1 MKILIAEDNPDI
13 RVLHQKRMNKWGYYV
28 DLASNGKEAVEY
40 VQQTGEKNIAHYDL
54 CLMDINMPIMNG
66 IEAIQIIREN
76 TPYLPVIAYSA
87 NLDNKVPSLKAG
99 ADEFL
104 LKPHPAK
111 ALKEKLEECA
121 VKQIVLYLNNEDL
134 SMSKVGPTDR
144 EELIELRMLDKKGI
158 AKFTMIAAPLRF
170 LAHKNI
176 QHKLLLEL
184 NDDNFQY
191 TELLD
196 RTQQEHS
203 IIKIHAA
210 KIYLKKQSL
219 TSEQFRK
226 MIIEEDEQMK
236 KYNNPS
242 PQSR

>member
-1 MKILIAEDNPDI
+1 MKILIAEDNSDI
-13 RVLHQKRMNKWGYYV
+13 RMLHQKRMSQWGYNI

-40 VQQTGEKNIAHYDL
+40 VQKTGKKNIAHYDL
-54 CLMDINMPIMNG
+54 CLMDINMPIMSG
-66 IEAIQIIREN
+66 IEAIRSIRKN

-87 NLDNKVPSLKAG
+87 NLDNKAPSLKAG

-121 VKQIVLYLNNEDL
+121 VKQIVLYLDNESL
-134 SMSKVGPTDR
+134 SMSRIGPADS
-144 EELIELRMLDKKGI
+144 EELTELRMLDKKGI
-158 AKFTMIAAPLRF
+158 AKFTVIGAPFQF

-176 QHKLLLEL
+176 QHKLFHEFT
-184 NDDNFQY
+184 NGDFQY

-203 IIKIHAA
+203 IIQIHASQ
-210 KIYLKKQSL
+210 IWLKKQSL
-219 TSEQFRK
+219 TPEQFQK
-226 MIIEEDEQMK
+226 MVIEEDEQMK
-236 KYNNPS
+236 KYEKT
-242 PQSR
+242 